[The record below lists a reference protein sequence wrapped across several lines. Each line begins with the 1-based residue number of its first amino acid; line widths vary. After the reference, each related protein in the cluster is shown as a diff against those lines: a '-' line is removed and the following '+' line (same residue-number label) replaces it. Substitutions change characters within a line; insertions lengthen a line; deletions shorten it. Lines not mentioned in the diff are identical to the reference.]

1 MARAK
6 SFSKIIEEL
15 LTTKPELATTDSETF
30 LSVFK
35 ENATKEGI
43 AKLPDDWNILR
54 ARFKVK
60 SKLAGKTK
68 KKLTSAVQ
76 NLLNKARQSALEA
89 VGSYN
94 NPLSP
99 FRSGSY
105 VVMMYVAW
113 TSLLLAVLCNRGV
126 KPYCVDS
133 KTCKFKKRAD
143 GDYKFLSLTDCIKQL
158 KSEIREPIR
167 HNLRFFI
174 GLRNKIEH
182 ALMPELDLELF
193 GECQAMLIDF
203 EEMVV
208 REFGEEYA
216 LNESLAFSLQFSRL
230 RTEEQDQAARLLHS
244 TVKRSVRNYIDKFR
258 SSLSDDILGD
268 MAYSFKVFLIPN
280 VGNHR
285 SKDALAIEWVH
296 YDPNDPEQMENY
308 TKSVALIKDRHIPVS
323 NLNTMKAGEVA
334 RRIRTAIGRPFNA
347 STHHARCW
355 RHFGVRPPSGTPN
368 PERCDTKYCI
378 YDKAHRDYVYTD
390 KWVEKLINELSD
402 HNKYKAIIKGD
413 TAIRADRQDE

>member
-1 MARAK
+1 MAGTK

-15 LTTKPELATTDSETF
+15 LTTQPELATADSETF
-30 LSVFK
+30 LTVFK
-35 ENATKEGI
+35 ETAATEGLG
-43 AKLPDDWNILR
+43 KLPDDWNILR

-68 KKLTSAVQ
+68 KRLTPTVQ

-89 VGSYN
+89 VASYN

-105 VVMMYVAW
+105 VVMMHVAW

-126 KPYCVDS
+126 KPYCVDPD
-133 KTCKFKKRAD
+133 TCKFEKRAD
-143 GDYKFLSLTDCIKQL
+143 GDYQFLSLTDCIEQL
-158 KSEIREPIR
+158 KSEIREPAR
-167 HNLRFFI
+167 DNLRFFI

-193 GECQAMLIDF
+193 GECQAMLVNF
-203 EEMVV
+203 EEMLIK
-208 REFGEEYA
+208 EFGEEYA

-230 RTEEQDQAARLLHS
+230 RTQEQDQAARLLHS
-244 TVKRSVRNYIDKFR
+244 TVKPSVRTYIDKFR
-258 SSLSDDILGD
+258 SSLSDDILSD
-268 MAYSFKVFLIPN
+268 MSYSFKVFLIPN

-285 SKDALAIEWVH
+285 SKEALAIEWVH

-308 TKSVALIKDRHIPVS
+308 VKSVALIKDRHIPVA

-334 RRIRTAIGRPFNA
+334 ERVRAAISRPFNA

-355 RHFGVRPPSGTPN
+355 KHYGIRPSQGDQN
-368 PERCDTKYCI
+368 PEQCNARYCI
-378 YDKAHRDYVYTD
+378 YDKAHKDYVYTE
-390 KWVEKLINELSD
+390 KWVEFLIQELSD
-402 HNKYKAIIKGD
+402 RSMYRAIVKGGD
-413 TAIRADRQDE
+413 VADNDG

>member
-1 MARAK
+1 MAGTK

-15 LTTKPELATTDSETF
+15 ITAKPELTTADSETF
-30 LSVFK
+30 LTAFK
-35 ENATKEGI
+35 ETAAKEGI

-60 SKLAGKTK
+60 SKLAGKAK
-68 KKLTSAVQ
+68 KKLTPTVQ

-105 VVMMYVAW
+105 VVMMHVAW
-113 TSLLLAVLCNRGV
+113 TSLLLAALCNRGV
-126 KPYCVDS
+126 KPYCVDPE
-133 KTCKFKKRAD
+133 TCKFEKRAD
-143 GDYKFLSLTDCIKQL
+143 GDYQFLSLSDCIEQL
-158 KSEIREPIR
+158 KAQIREPVR
-167 HNLRFFI
+167 GNLRFFI

-193 GECQAMLIDF
+193 GECQAMLLNF
-203 EEMVV
+203 EEMMVK
-208 REFGEEYA
+208 EFGEEHA

-230 RTEEQDQAARLLHS
+230 RSEEQDQAARLLHS
-244 TVKRSVRNYIDKFR
+244 TVKPSVRSYIDKFR

-296 YDPNDPEQMENY
+296 YDPSDPEQMENY
-308 TKSVALIKDRHIPVS
+308 VKSVALIKDRHIPVS

-334 RRIRTAIGRPFNA
+334 AKVKAAIGRPFTA
-347 STHHARCW
+347 STHHAKCW
-355 RHFGVRPPSGTPN
+355 RHFGVRPPNGDPN

-390 KWVEKLINELSD
+390 KWVEKLITELSD
-402 HNKYKAIIKGD
+402 RNKYKAIIKGD
-413 TAIRADRQDE
+413 NAVSGGGQEE